1 MGKRSVSWKPFWLI
15 FPGLAL
21 LPIGVLAAYAVWSV
35 SGILADIRQ
44 AEALAVDLEV
54 EAIARD
60 LDRAVSDVCVLA
72 AQNELGRALTTG
84 DPVDF
89 EAMAREYRTLALNA
103 RTYDQIRFVDATG
116 MERVRINHTGLA
128 TSIVPAAAL
137 QDKSSRYYVA
147 DTLSL
152 SEGEVYVSPLDLNI
166 ENGEIELPYKPMIR
180 LGTPVAGPEGEISGA
195 VIINYRAQAMLLSVA
210 AAGAVSIGHPMML
223 NGDGYWLVTPNPP
236 PGWGFMFE
244 DRMEDR
250 METVYPE
257 AWAAMQAA
265 PRGSV
270 RTDAGLFTFEVYQ
283 PLKDIGNCPD
293 SGGSPETAP
302 AMREAGYTWILA
314 SHVPA
319 SVLSGIVRDSVIT
332 VVTIGVP
339 MLLLLALGTRAMMIV
354 VVERKRHRTRLETLA
369 RTDALTGLANRI
381 ALEDRLDQEIHQS
394 NRHGRR
400 FALVY
405 IDLDGFKAINDAAGH
420 AAGDQVLV
428 DIARTL
434 ERCCRRVDLVARCGG
449 DEFVVLLSEVSD
461 EKGVCGVAEKMLA
474 GIKALSWD
482 GRTVGASIGIAL
494 WPDHAGDSAGL
505 MRVADEAM
513 YAVKKAGKGTIRVA

>member
-21 LPIGVLAAYAVWSV
+21 LPVAILAAYAVWSA

-54 EAIARD
+54 EALARD
-60 LDRAVSDVCVLA
+60 LDRAAADVCVLA
-72 AQNELGRALTTG
+72 AQNELRRALATG

-116 MERVRINHTGLA
+116 MERVRVNFTGHA
-128 TSIVPAAAL
+128 TEMVPAAAL
-137 QDKSSRYYVA
+137 QDKSSRYYVT

-180 LGTPVAGPEGEISGA
+180 LGTPIAGPEGEISGA
-195 VIINYRAQAMLLSVA
+195 VILNYKAQAMLDAVS

-236 PGWGFMFE
+236 PGWGFMFDDRKE
-244 DRMEDR
+244 DRMG
-250 METVYPE
+250 TVFPD

-270 RTDAGLFTFEVYQ
+270 RTKAGLFTFEAYQ

-293 SGGSPETAP
+293 SGSGPESGP
-302 AMREAGYTWILA
+302 AMREASYTWILA

-319 SVLSGIVRDSVIT
+319 SVLSRIVRDSVIT
-332 VVTIGVP
+332 AVTVGVP
-339 MLLLLALGTRAMMIV
+339 MLLLLALGTRAMTIV
-354 VVERKRHRTRLETLA
+354 AVERKRHRTRLETLA

-381 ALEDRLDQEIHQS
+381 ALEDRLDQEIHRS
-394 NRHGRR
+394 NRHERR
-400 FALVY
+400 FALLY
-405 IDLDGFKAINDAAGH
+405 IDLDGFKAINDTAGH
-420 AAGDQVLV
+420 AAGDRVLV
-428 DIARTL
+428 DVARTL
-434 ERCCRRVDLVARCGG
+434 EGCCRRVDLVARCGG

-461 EKGVCGVAEKMLA
+461 EKGAYGVAEKMLV
-474 GIKALSWD
+474 GIQALSWD
-482 GRTVGASIGIAL
+482 GRTVGASIGLAL
-494 WPDHAGDSAGL
+494 WPDHASDSAGL
-505 MRVADEAM
+505 MRIADEAM
-513 YAVKKAGKGTIRVA
+513 YAVKKAGKGTIHVA